1 MTTWEGEAPAEPTH
15 VRPRTPTTRE
25 GRLSKPEIAY
35 PCRWGYRV
43 IGTSAEAIRAA
54 IDEVVGDSEHHV
66 ELARSSA
73 RGRFVSFHLE
83 VLVRDEAHRVGIYQA
98 LSGFA
103 CVRVV
108 L

>member
-1 MTTWEGEAPAEPTH
+1 MG
-15 VRPRTPTTRE
+15 
-25 GRLSKPEIAY
+25 KPEITY

-43 IGTSAEAIRAA
+43 IGTSTEAIRAA
-54 IDEVVGDSEHHV
+54 IDEVVGDNEHHV

-83 VLVRDEAHRVGIYQA
+83 VLVRDETHRVGIHQA
-98 LSGFA
+98 LSDFA
-103 CVRVV
+103 CVRIV